1 MPMELRPQVIF
12 QKFVLIFEFKYILL
26 TMQPRLN
33 LKSRTGSLSVLKLIS
48 KVLIIVSALGLI
60 FYFIEKVNFPYPQQE
75 IKKDVTDKI
84 IKLK

>member
-1 MPMELRPQVIF
+1 MIF
-12 QKFVLIFEFKYILL
+12 HKFVLIFEFKYILL

-33 LKSRTGSLSVLKLIS
+33 LKSKNGSSSLLRLTS
-48 KVLIIVSALGLI
+48 KFFIIVSLLGLI
-60 FYFIEKVNFPYPQQE
+60 FYFIEKVNFPHPQQE

>member
-1 MPMELRPQVIF
+1 MIF
-12 QKFVLIFEFKYILL
+12 HKFVLIFEFKYILL

-33 LKSRTGSLSVLKLIS
+33 LKSKTGSLSLLRLIS
-48 KVLIIVSALGLI
+48 KVLIIVSVLGLT
-60 FYFIEKVNFPYPQQE
+60 FYFVEKVNFPHPQQE

>member
-1 MPMELRPQVIF
+1 MIF
-12 QKFVLIFEFKYILL
+12 HKFVLIFEFKYILL

-33 LKSRTGSLSVLKLIS
+33 LKSKNGSLSLLRLTS
-48 KVLIIVSALGLI
+48 KFFIIVSLLGLI

-84 IKLK
+84 IELK

>member
-1 MPMELRPQVIF
+1 MIF
-12 QKFVLIFEFKYILL
+12 HKFVLIFEFKYILL

-33 LKSRTGSLSVLKLIS
+33 RRSKTSSLSVLKLIS
-48 KVLIIVSALGLI
+48 KVLIIVSVLGLI
-60 FYFIEKVNFPYPQQE
+60 FYFVEKVNFPHPQQE

>member
-1 MPMELRPQVIF
+1 MIF
-12 QKFVLIFEFKYILL
+12 HKFVLIFEFKYILL

-33 LKSRTGSLSVLKLIS
+33 LKSRTGSSSVLKTIF
-48 KVLIIVSALGLI
+48 KVFTIVSVLGLI
-60 FYFIEKVNFPYPQQE
+60 FYFIEKIDFPHPQQE

>member
-1 MPMELRPQVIF
+1 LIF
-12 QKFVLIFEFKYILL
+12 HKFVLIFEFKYILL

-33 LKSRTGSLSVLKLIS
+33 PKSRTGPSSALKLIS
-48 KVLIIVSALGLI
+48 KVLIIVSVLGLI
-60 FYFIEKVNFPYPQQE
+60 FYFIEKVNFPHPQQE

>member
-1 MPMELRPQVIF
+1 MIF
-12 QKFVLIFEFKYILL
+12 HKFVLIFEFKYILL

-33 LKSRTGSLSVLKLIS
+33 LKSRTGSSFASVLKLIS
-48 KVLIIVSALGLI
+48 KVLIIVSVLGLI
-60 FYFIEKVNFPYPQQE
+60 FYFIEKVNFPHPQQE

>member
-1 MPMELRPQVIF
+1 
-12 QKFVLIFEFKYILL
+12 
-26 TMQPRLN
+26 MQPRLN
-33 LKSRTGSLSVLKLIS
+33 LKSRTGSSSVLKLIS

>member
-1 MPMELRPQVIF
+1 MIF
-12 QKFVLIFEFKYILL
+12 HKFVLIFKFKYILL

-33 LKSRTGSLSVLKLIS
+33 LKSRTGSSSVLKLIS
-48 KVLIIVSALGLI
+48 KVLITISVLGLI
-60 FYFIEKVNFPYPQQE
+60 FYFVEKVNFPHPQQE

>member
-1 MPMELRPQVIF
+1 LIF
-12 QKFVLIFEFKYILL
+12 HKFVLIFEFKYILL

-33 LKSRTGSLSVLKLIS
+33 LKSRTGPSSVLKLIS
-48 KVLIIVSALGLI
+48 KVLIIVSVLGLI
-60 FYFIEKVNFPYPQQE
+60 FYFVEKVNFPYPQQE

>member
-1 MPMELRPQVIF
+1 MIF
-12 QKFVLIFEFKYILL
+12 HKFVLIFEFKYILL

-33 LKSRTGSLSVLKLIS
+33 LKSRTGSSFVLKLIS
-48 KVLIIVSALGLI
+48 KVLIIVSVLGLT
-60 FYFIEKVNFPYPQQE
+60 FYFVEKINLPYPQKE

>member
-1 MPMELRPQVIF
+1 
-12 QKFVLIFEFKYILL
+12 
-26 TMQPRLN
+26 MQPRLN
-33 LKSRTGSLSVLKLIS
+33 LKSRTGSSSVLRLIS
-48 KVLIIVSALGLI
+48 KVLIIVSVLGLI

>member
-1 MPMELRPQVIF
+1 MELRPQVIF

>member
-1 MPMELRPQVIF
+1 MIF
-12 QKFVLIFEFKYILL
+12 HKFVLIFEFKYILL

-33 LKSRTGSLSVLKLIS
+33 LKSRTGSSPALKLIL

-60 FYFIEKVNFPYPQQE
+60 FYFIEKINFPHPQQE
-75 IKKDVTDKI
+75 IKRDVTDKI

>member
-1 MPMELRPQVIF
+1 MIF
-12 QKFVLIFEFKYILL
+12 HKFVLIFEFKYILL

-33 LKSRTGSLSVLKLIS
+33 LKSRTGPSSVLKLIS
-48 KVLIIVSALGLI
+48 KVLIIVSVLGLI
-60 FYFIEKVNFPYPQQE
+60 FYFVEKVNFPYPQQE

>member
-1 MPMELRPQVIF
+1 MIF
-12 QKFVLIFEFKYILL
+12 HKFVLIFEFKYILL

-33 LKSRTGSLSVLKLIS
+33 LKSRTDSSSVSVLKLIS
-48 KVLIIVSALGLI
+48 KVLVILSALGLI
-60 FYFIEKVNFPYPQQE
+60 FYFIEKVNFPHPQQE

>member
-1 MPMELRPQVIF
+1 MIF
-12 QKFVLIFEFKYILL
+12 HKFVLIFEFKYILL

-33 LKSRTGSLSVLKLIS
+33 LKSKNGSLSLLRLTS
-48 KVLIIVSALGLI
+48 KVFIIVSLLGLI

>member
-1 MPMELRPQVIF
+1 MIF
-12 QKFVLIFEFKYILL
+12 HKFVLIFEFKYILI

-33 LKSRTGSLSVLKLIS
+33 LKSRTGSLSVPKLIS
-48 KVLIIVSALGLI
+48 KVLIIVSVLGLI

-84 IKLK
+84 IELK

>member
-1 MPMELRPQVIF
+1 
-12 QKFVLIFEFKYILL
+12 
-26 TMQPRLN
+26 MQPRLN
-33 LKSRTGSLSVLKLIS
+33 LKSRTGSSSALKYIS
-48 KVLIIVSALGLI
+48 RVLIIVSVLGLI